1 MLARASIAA
10 CEPSGTGMRAIFI
23 SYRRDDTEGHARTL
37 FQDLVKEFGEQAVF
51 MDVAGIAPGRD
62 FRKVI
67 DENTAS
73 CCVLLAIIGKNWIS
87 TTDDSGAP
95 RLADPLDFVRLETAS
110 ALKRDIPVIPVLVHG
125 AHMPKAEQLP
135 DDLKDLVFRNNVEL
149 THARWDSDVRVL
161 IHSLRPM
168 VAAANRE
175 DSTPA
180 ALPAPASA
188 PVPVPVPVP
197 THDAAA
203 SVHSGPAVMQSAAL
217 PAPANAAK
225 RGTAWSVAV
234 ALVVAAI
241 GGGGYIAFEN
251 RQRAQADAAR
261 QIEVERQAQADRAAE
276 ETRRVAQAASAA
288 QAFRDASEARVAE
301 DALKVAEARAA
312 ADASRAREAN
322 AARAARQASAQRAA
336 EEARVAEDARKAR
349 DDAGSMQK
357 QRDAQAAEAARQ
369 ARSARIL
376 AVAAEEQRRA
386 QLANASATCISG
398 YVWREARL
406 GDRVCVE
413 PLVRTN
419 TAAENSMAASR
430 REPNGG
436 AYGPDTC
443 RQSYVWREAFS
454 GDRVCVPPVARSRAA
469 ADNAAAARR
478 VVR

>member
-1 MLARASIAA
+1 
-10 CEPSGTGMRAIFI
+10 MRAIFI

-37 FQDLVKEFGEQAVF
+37 FQDLVKEFGEHAVF

-73 CCVLLAIIGKNWIS
+73 CCVLLAIIGKNWTS

-135 DDLKDLVFRNNVEL
+135 ADLKDLVFRNNVEL
-149 THARWDSDVRVL
+149 THARWDSDVQVL

-168 VAAANRE
+168 VEAANSE
-175 DSTPA
+175 DSTSA
-180 ALPAPASA
+180 ARPAPASA
-188 PVPVPVPVP
+188 PMP
-197 THDAAA
+197 TTPPAAAA
-203 SVHSGPAVMQSAAL
+203 SVRSGPAVMPTTAL
-217 PAPANAAK
+217 RAPANAAK
-225 RGTAWSVAV
+225 RGIAWSVAA
-234 ALVVAAI
+234 ALVVAVI
-241 GGGGYIAFEN
+241 GGYIAFEN

-261 QIEVERQAQADRAAE
+261 QIEVQRQAQADRTAE

-288 QAFRDASEARVAE
+288 EAARNAAEARAAEALRVATEARAAE
-301 DALKVAEARAA
+301 DARKVAEARAA
-312 ADASRAREAN
+312 ADATRAREAN
-322 AARAARQASAQRAA
+322 AARAERQASAQRAA
-336 EEARVAEDARKAR
+336 AEARAAEDARKAR
-349 DDAGSMQK
+349 DDAESLQK

-369 ARSARIL
+369 ARSANVL
-376 AVAAEEQRRA
+376 AVAAEEQHRA
-386 QLANASATCISG
+386 QLAHASATCISG

-413 PLVRTN
+413 PLVRIN

-443 RQSYVWREAFS
+443 RQGYVWREAFS
-454 GDRVCVPPVARSRAA
+454 DDRVCVPPVARSRAA
-469 ADNAAAARR
+469 ADNAAAAKR
-478 VVR
+478 VMR